1 MDINLNIGRRAQQ
14 LLLSAAI
21 AAASAL
27 ANAAPEIGKPAPA
40 FAVRDSNGQMQTLA
54 DQLGKVVILEWT
66 NADCPFVRKHYGVM
80 NGDVKNGSAN
90 NMQTLQK
97 RYTDKEVVWL
107 SVISSAKGKQGH
119 LSGEAANQLTRERN
133 AAPTAVL
140 LDESG
145 VMGRAYD
152 ARTTPHMYVI
162 DTEGVLVYMGGID
175 SIPSTDAADIAKATP
190 YLADAADAVL
200 AGKPVAEPATKPYGC
215 SVKY

>member
-1 MDINLNIGRRAQQ
+1 MDINLNIGRRAQP

-27 ANAAPEIGKPAPA
+27 AQAAPEIGKPAPA
-40 FAVRDSNGQMQTLA
+40 FAVRDSNGQLQTLA
-54 DQLGKVVILEWT
+54 DQLGKVVVLEWT
-66 NADCPFVRKHYGVM
+66 NNECPFVRKYYE
-80 NGDVKNGSAN
+80 SAS
-90 NMQTLQK
+90 MQKLQQS
-97 RYTDKEVVWL
+97 YTDKGVVWF

-119 LSGEAANQLTRERN
+119 VDGDAANTLTRERN

-140 LDESG
+140 LDDSG
-145 VMGRAYD
+145 TMGRAYD

-162 DTEGVLVYMGGID
+162 DAQGVLAYMGGID
-175 SIPSTDAADIAKATP
+175 SIASTDVEDIAKATP

-200 AGKPVAEPATKPYGC
+200 AGKPVAEPVTKPYGC